1 MKWSEVTTP
10 LRRIATSY
18 TVAFF
23 RRYLMGDMATQP
35 LLTGREKPADV
46 PDVVKVEYVK
56 PH

>member
-1 MKWSEVTTP
+1 MIT
-10 LRRIATSY
+10 RRRTATSC

-23 RRYLMGDMATQP
+23 RRYLMGDTSAEA
-35 LLTGREKPADV
+35 LLTGREKPPDVPDV